1 MGCKMSTTKIVRYG
15 AKGTRTS
22 NSTGLWAGAKTN
34 VKNYFMRKFRSA
46 KVDKLRLTIEADRLY
61 ADALCPNRDCTQH
74 QLKTIASTQAVHG
87 EAAQVE
93 EYQHATHLELLQ
105 ELPFYEVGQIM
116 KARKTK
122 SSPLARKVQI
132 IAPATCCSYGTQVEQ
147 LEEGCQSDPPQDLLD
162 DTFRTFGR
170 KSINRMVKKAKVVK
184 TYSKLTNF
192 LRCKFFMRLRDHSL
206 INTMVNDAR
215 VWMIKQGFTC
225 ETDED
230 FFVLSQ
236 SVLVAFL
243 INEQEIKFRAVLKD
257 SKNWDN
263 MAHVNKTVA
272 GNLGKVSL
280 LRSMKEN
287 SLLGGFLPDLKF
299 PGAVNR
305 PV

>member
-1 MGCKMSTTKIVRYG
+1 
-15 AKGTRTS
+15 
-22 NSTGLWAGAKTN
+22 
-34 VKNYFMRKFRSA
+34 MRKFRSG
-46 KVDKLRLTIEADRLY
+46 KIDKLRQTIQADREL
-61 ADALCPNRDCTQH
+61 ADSLCPNRDCTIGQI
-74 QLKTIASTQAVHG
+74 QIVKSTQAVHG
-87 EAAQVE
+87 EAWNS
-93 EYQHATHLELLQ
+93 EYYANATHLELLQ
-105 ELPFYEVGQIM
+105 ELPFYEVGQILA
-116 KARKTK
+116 ARKSK
-122 SSPLARKVQI
+122 SHPVVKKQVVLTPPVA
-132 IAPATCCSYGTQVEQ
+132 CCSYGTQVEQ

-170 KSINRMVKKAKVVK
+170 KSINRMVKKTRVVK

-192 LRCKFFMRLRDHSL
+192 LRCKFFMRLRDHAL

-243 INEQEIKFRAVLKD
+243 INEQEVKFRAILKD

-263 MAHVNKTVA
+263 MAHVNKTVS